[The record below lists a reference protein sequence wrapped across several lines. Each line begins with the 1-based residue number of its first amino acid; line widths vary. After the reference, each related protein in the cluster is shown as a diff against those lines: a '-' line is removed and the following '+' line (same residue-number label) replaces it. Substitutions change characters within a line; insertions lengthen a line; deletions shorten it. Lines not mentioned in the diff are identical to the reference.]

1 LPRGKLVVEIDGATH
16 STDDERRRD
25 LNREQDL
32 RARGYRMTRFH
43 NDDVYRNID
52 GVLDT
57 ILAALERRR
66 TL

>member
-1 LPRGKLVVEIDGATH
+1 MTALRRPNDGATH

-25 LNREQDL
+25 EKREQVL
-32 RARGYRMTRFH
+32 RDRGYQVARFG
-43 NDDVYRNID
+43 NDDVYRNIE

-57 ILAALERRR
+57 IQAALERRQ

>member
-1 LPRGKLVVEIDGATH
+1 MHRL
-16 STDDERRRD
+16 
-25 LNREQDL
+25 
-32 RARGYRMTRFH
+32 RFH
-43 NDDVYRNID
+43 NDEVYRNIE